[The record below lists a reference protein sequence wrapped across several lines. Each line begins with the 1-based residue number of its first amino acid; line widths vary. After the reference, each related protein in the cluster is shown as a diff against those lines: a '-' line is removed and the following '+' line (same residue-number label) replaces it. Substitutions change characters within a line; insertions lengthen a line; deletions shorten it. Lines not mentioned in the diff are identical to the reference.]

1 MSVDRLSPWRRTGRK
16 ASDEHYAKLQTMSLV
31 EFPGYDNLGN
41 HQGKVLACLSNEEEV
56 HEGKLFMGH
65 VLAVEDGYY
74 EYWVNETFG
83 KYQVDRLIPF
93 HFCAKP
99 IARCGVDTRY
109 RSPIHVDVY
118 RLVKYEQL
126 DKLQWLTQ
134 DDWTHIRAN
143 PLVISLGAD
152 AGVAG
157 TPAVP
162 AAAPKAG
169 AKKDRPDEVRSGRAG
184 IEGLAQAL
192 GAGEPLRP
200 ADARGDETS
209 RSSEEEQKHKKK
221 KEKKRKKA
229 RKRSAPDFAADEG
242 DLREAINQRAPKEP
256 RLSALDLS
264 SLNKGGTKKKKKKNK
279 SKDKSEDDRRSSSP
293 STSSSGSLF
302 HSAALP
308 KGLERLRRVHQKYP
322 GKIASLSLLRMRELV
337 AMTLGRGTAEESE
350 NPLPAVATPYLIQV
364 LFSRYPAGEV
374 PIRTMRELRTV
385 AAVIDL
391 VVSNDPLRALDV
403 LVQRFKALELAH
415 EQQSWAQASQLE
427 LILSDQTSAVFR
439 QEVTAAQAEVKSN
452 WQLEAGPQRS
462 QRWRA
467 HQPWVGSAQGS
478 TSAQKEGSPGQSDD
492 KPPLNTAPVNKGKGK
507 GKKGRGKRRW

>member
-1 MSVDRLSPWRRTGRK
+1 MLELQQRLQP
-16 ASDEHYAKLQTMSLV
+16 
-31 EFPGYDNLGN
+31 
-41 HQGKVLACLSNEEEV
+41 
-56 HEGKLFMGH
+56 
-65 VLAVEDGYY
+65 
-74 EYWVNETFG
+74 
-83 KYQVDRLIPF
+83 
-93 HFCAKP
+93 
-99 IARCGVDTRY
+99 
-109 RSPIHVDVY
+109 
-118 RLVKYEQL
+118 
-126 DKLQWLTQ
+126 
-134 DDWTHIRAN
+134 
-143 PLVISLGAD
+143 
-152 AGVAG
+152 
-157 TPAVP
+157 
-162 AAAPKAG
+162 G
-169 AKKDRPDEVRSGRAG
+169 AKKDRPDEVRSGRPG

-192 GAGEPLRP
+192 GAGESPRP
-200 ADARGDETS
+200 ADARGDEIS
-209 RSSEEEQKHKKK
+209 RSSEDEQKHKKK
-221 KEKKRKKA
+221 KEKKPKKT

-264 SLNKGGTKKKKKKNK
+264 SLNKGGRKKKKK

-364 LFSRYPAGEV
+364 LLSRYPAGEV
-374 PIRTMRELRTV
+374 PMRTMRELRTV

-439 QEVTAAQAEVKSN
+439 QEVKAAQAEVKSN

-462 QRWRA
+462 QRWRPTN
-467 HQPWVGSAQGS
+467 HGGGAQGS

-507 GKKGRGKRRW
+507 GKKGRGRRRW